1 MSLIYCPEC
10 GHEISNAA
18 IACPSCGRPINAVP
32 PTPVI
37 EPVVVTKQHSQ
48 AVPPWMIAP
57 IAVLGA
63 VFLMVL
69 FYLWANSGERADSN
83 LNVNVAARR
92 VPTPISNTRTVASTD
107 SIPSDPYNVTSPSS
121 GTSVPSTGP
130 AYSAPPITVPG
141 TQASV
146 PTKGR
151 VVLEAKI
158 TGRNGTPQAVK
169 NARFYLLDKDIETLL
184 REAGLEAIEGQS
196 LTDSIGL
203 AMMRPDRYGSFY
215 NQAVAMIRRHAKYS
229 GTTDGGGKAQI
240 SEIEP
245 DSYYLFAITRT
256 SSGYAV
262 WTNPVSIIAGDNNL
276 NLSPQPVTEISNY
289 SEE

>member
-18 IACPSCGRPINAVP
+18 IACPSCGRPINATP
-32 PTPVI
+32 PVI
-37 EPVVVTKQHSQ
+37 EPVVVTKQHDKGF
-48 AVPPWMIAP
+48 PPWAIAP

-63 VFLMVL
+63 LLLLML
-69 FYLWANSGERADSN
+69 FYFWSNSDERADTN

-92 VPTPISNTRTVASTD
+92 APTPISNTRTVASTD
-107 SIPSDPYNVTSPSS
+107 SIPPSDPYTVSPPS
-121 GTSVPSTGP
+121 GTSAPPTGP
-130 AYSAPPITVPG
+130 GYSAPPVTVPG

-158 TGRNGTPQAVK
+158 TGRNGTPQAVR
-169 NARFYLLDKDIETLL
+169 NARFYLLDKDIDTIL

-196 LTDSIGL
+196 LTNSIGL
-203 AMMRPDRYGSFY
+203 AMMQPDRHGSFY

-240 SEIEP
+240 SDIEP

-256 SSGYAV
+256 GSGYAL

-276 NLSPQPVTEISNY
+276 NLSPQPITEISNY